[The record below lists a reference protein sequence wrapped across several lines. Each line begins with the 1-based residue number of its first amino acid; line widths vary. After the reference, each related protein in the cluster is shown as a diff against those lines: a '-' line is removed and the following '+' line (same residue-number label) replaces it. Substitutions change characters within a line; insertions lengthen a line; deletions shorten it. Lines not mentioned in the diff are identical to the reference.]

1 MKSQCSLKSLSNVI
15 KYFRLSYLFS
25 IHVVPILV
33 LWNCVAFVLMKRRL
47 VSFFHLT
54 QSLLCLTA
62 L

>member
-1 MKSQCSLKSLSNVI
+1 MKSQRVLKSLSNVI

-25 IHVVPILV
+25 IHVVPILG
-33 LWNCVAFVLMKRRL
+33 LWNCVACVLMRRSL

-54 QSLLCLTA
+54 RSLLCLTA